1 MSRLLGGK
9 VAVAVI
15 TVAATAWA
23 VLAPVGVGSTPA
35 GASTAAAA
43 SPACTF
49 NGSALPIVT
58 GASEGEAVHVA
69 CTGLPPLHPY
79 LVFETSL
86 LLGIDPKA
94 APLLTGNIVSLPGLL
109 ALLAA
114 LPEINPLALS
124 VHTSDLL
131 GNLDFVYVLPGT
143 HPLDPNAVCPPTTA
157 QINAGLI
164 GCALA
169 TIDLTSFK
177 PVGAASAVLE
187 YAGDPLFPPAPT
199 LALGTSTATVG
210 ATVPVSDAPGA
221 TTYWW
226 LSTLVTL
233 ESLLGGGSP
242 PTPTLTVTLTGKK
255 TTVTAPNH
263 ITVSPAVY
271 NAPVLTPPMISGG
284 FTVPPKSTGK
294 RTVTVTYQVTL
305 LGFPLTNSA
314 SAPLLVHR

>member
-1 MSRLLGGK
+1 MVRSVGGR
-9 VAVAVI
+9 VAAVAM
-15 TVAATAWA
+15 VAAATWGLMAA
-23 VLAPVGVGSTPA
+23 MSPGAIPA
-35 GASTAAAA
+35 GAATGTTT

-58 GASEGEAVHVA
+58 GASAGEPIQVA
-69 CTGLPPLHPY
+69 CSGLPPLHPY

-94 APLLTGNIVSLPGLL
+94 APLLTGKIVSVQGLY

-124 VHTSDLL
+124 VQTSNLF
-131 GNLDFVYVLPGT
+131 GELDFTYVLPDT
-143 HPLDPNAVCPPTTA
+143 QTPDPNAVCPPTTA

-177 PVGAASAVLE
+177 PVGAASAVVE

-199 LALGTSTATVG
+199 LALGASVAKVG
-210 ATVPVSDAPGA
+210 DAIAVRDAPGA

-226 LSTLVTL
+226 LSSLTTL
-233 ESLLGGGSP
+233 ESLLGGGSA
-242 PTPTLTVTLTGKK
+242 PTPTVKVTLTGKSS
-255 TTVTAPNH
+255 TVTAPND

-271 NAPVLTPPMISGG
+271 NAPTLTPPKISGD
-284 FTVPPKSTGK
+284 FTVPPKATGQ
-294 RTVTVTYQVTL
+294 RTVTVTYQATL
-305 LGFPLTNSA
+305 LGFALSNSA
-314 SAPLLVHR
+314 TAALQVRR